1 MRVRPSRSKAHATA
15 RAATPDVQQTRGV
28 AARLVIMG
36 SGETAPT
43 MVKVHREILSTSG
56 AGPAA
61 MMDTPFGFQ
70 VNADDLT
77 DKVREYFRDSVG
89 TDLEVVRW
97 RRRDDAVT
105 ERERALAA
113 LGRASWVFAGPG
125 SPSYALTQ
133 WVDTPVPAALLDL
146 VGRGGTLVM
155 GSAAAVTVGRY
166 AVPVYEIYKVGI
178 DPHWVPGLDLLG
190 SLTGIAA
197 AVIPHYDN
205 REGGRH
211 DTRFCYLGEER
222 LARMEAELPTDVGV
236 LGIDEHTAVVFD
248 IEART
253 ATVHGVG
260 GLTLRHRGRSAVI
273 DSGETVGFDD
283 IASAL
288 RGGGVEGR
296 TTPVSVP
303 AREADTAGESLSLRA
318 EVERLRADF
327 DACMATGDADGA
339 LAAALELEE
348 AIHAWSADT
357 VQGDHVDRARAALR
371 SMLVELATAAVSG
384 LRDEREVLAPVVD
397 VALAARQRAR
407 DARDFATSDVIR
419 DALASQGIE
428 VRDTADGQEWEL
440 RAP

>member
-1 MRVRPSRSKAHATA
+1 
-15 RAATPDVQQTRGV
+15 
-28 AARLVIMG
+28 MG

-43 MVKVHREILSTSG
+43 MVKVHRELLSTSG

-61 MMDTPFGFQ
+61 MIDTPFGFQ

-77 DKVREYFRDSVG
+77 DKIQEYFRDSVG

-97 RRRDDAVT
+97 RRRDESVT
-105 ERERALAA
+105 ERERALA
-113 LGRASWVFAGPG
+113 LLRRASWAFAGPG
-125 SPSYALTQ
+125 SPSYALGQ
-133 WVDTPVPAALLDL
+133 WTDTPMPSALLDL

-166 AVPVYEIYKVGI
+166 AVPVYEIYKVGTE
-178 DPHWVPGLDLLG
+178 PHWLDGLDLLG
-190 SLTGIAA
+190 SLTGITA

-222 LARMEAELPTDVGV
+222 LVRMEADLPDGIGV
-236 LGIDEHTAVVFD
+236 LGIDEHTAVVID
-248 IEART
+248 VAGRS

-260 GLTLRHRGRSAVI
+260 GLTLRHRDQSAVI
-273 DSGETVGFDD
+273 SSGDSVTFDD

-288 RGGGVEGR
+288 GGAGVTGAR
-296 TTPVSVP
+296 TVVTL
-303 AREADTAGESLSLRA
+303 ATRESPSAGESLSLRA
-318 EVERLRADF
+318 EVERLHSDF

-371 SMLVELATAAVSG
+371 SMLVELATVAVSG

-407 DARDFATSDVIR
+407 DARDFTTSDVIR
-419 DALASQGIE
+419 DALAAQGIE
-428 VRDTADGQEWEL
+428 VRDTPAGQEWEL